1 MRFFALFLV
10 FGLVA
15 ADDSSTVVTTV
26 ATTTV
31 GTTGTT
37 GTGGTTATTT
47 AGTTGTTSAT
57 CQDAPG
63 ENCSLYVSVC
73 SDPRYYPLLKGKCDK
88 TCGYCGSVTTTTPS
102 STPCV
107 DNSSNC
113 VNWVKNG
120 FCTNTFYNCTQRK
133 QYCAKSCNLC
143 NTSC

>member
-1 MRFFALFLV
+1 MQKTLQIFFFAAFLPLIV
-10 FGLVA
+10 FGESS
-15 ADDSSTVVTTV
+15 SSTVLTSTVLSTTP
-26 ATTTV
+26 
-31 GTTGTT
+31 
-37 GTGGTTATTT
+37 TA
-47 AGTTGTTSAT
+47 TTSAT

-133 QYCAKSCNLC
+133 QYCAKSCKLC